1 MWDIKPAAIPIQSN
15 HYLTSMET
23 YTLLSLAAFIGL
35 IIHFTSYGVSV
46 LLARRRKS
54 VVNGFVAEK
63 ESAIE
68 KDNNEYRPIRVFIPN
83 TLARWPWPRRI
94 NPHYAAVKKES
105 ATWTASF
112 GAFSQKAQHAFNR
125 CDFSK
130 AFRPPT
136 LTRVLTLFGRSS
148 CLLGL
153 SNSEER

>member
-1 MWDIKPAAIPIQSN
+1 
-15 HYLTSMET
+15 MEI
-23 YTLLSLAAFIGL
+23 YTLLSLGAFIGS

-68 KDNNEYRPIRVFIPN
+68 KDEYRPTRVFIPN
-83 TLARWPWPRRI
+83 TLARWPWLRRI

-130 AFRPPT
+130 EFALIP
-136 LTRVLTLFGRSS
+136 
-148 CLLGL
+148 
-153 SNSEER
+153 